1 MERLP
6 ERFKTAKTAEAIMSP
21 GGILLAGA
29 GTAAAVLAGAPLL
42 VAGAVGAAAWAVKL
56 AFSLPKKPR
65 GERIDPFTLSEPW
78 RFYVREAQQ
87 AQARYQQAV
96 ASAAPGPLRD
106 RLSSIGTRI
115 DDGVKA
121 AWRIAQKGQALER
134 AFGTLNV
141 ESVQRQLAELERHQG
156 QSMPTGGDLEQT
168 MSALRGQLA
177 SAERIAGTARGA
189 RDRLRLLGER
199 LDEAAARAVELSV
212 HADEVSD
219 LTGFGSDVDALVGE
233 MESLRQALEETSGPP
248 GTATATA

>member
-6 ERFKTAKTAEAIMSP
+6 ERFKNAKTAEAIMSP

-29 GTAAAVLAGAPLL
+29 GASAAILAGAPLL
-42 VAGAVGAAAWAVKL
+42 VAGAVGAVAWAVKL
-56 AFSLPKKPR
+56 AFSVPR
-65 GERIDPFTLSEPW
+65 KRKGERIDPFSLGEPW
-78 RFYVREAQQ
+78 RFYVREALQ
-87 AQARYQQAV
+87 AQTRYQQAV
-96 ASAAPGPLRD
+96 TSASPGPLRD
-106 RLSSIGTRI
+106 RLASIGTRI
-115 DDGVKA
+115 EEGVRA
-121 AWRIAQKGQALER
+121 CWRIAQKGQALER

-141 ESVQRQLAELERHQG
+141 ESVQRQIAEIEQHEGRTPAG
-156 QSMPTGGDLEQT
+156 SDLEQT
-168 MSALRGQLA
+168 LAALKGQLA

-212 HADEVSD
+212 QADEVSD
-219 LTGFGSDVDALVGE
+219 LTGLGSDVDALVSE